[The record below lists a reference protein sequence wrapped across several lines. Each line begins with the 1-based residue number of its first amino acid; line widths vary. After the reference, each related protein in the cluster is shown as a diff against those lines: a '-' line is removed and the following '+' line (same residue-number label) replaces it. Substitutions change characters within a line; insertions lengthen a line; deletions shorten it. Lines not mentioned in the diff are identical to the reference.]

1 MTKTY
6 KTFVKEYAMGLQVPS
21 TSYLKG
27 VGSLKNLTKKED
39 AKEIYYNLDR
49 GIYTMGK
56 DFRKFDREKEKRQGF
71 PNATKLLSTTKAAA
85 DYVAKMNETSSV
97 NTAGEGGV
105 PARAKSSALSNG
117 TPLKRNEVSDKLK
130 GKVLDRKIARAK
142 TKFKSKAFLSK
153 P

>member
-1 MTKTY
+1 MVKSY
-6 KTFVKEYAMGLQVPS
+6 KAFIKEYSMGLQVPS

-49 GIYTMGK
+49 GIYIMGK

-85 DYVAKMNETSSV
+85 DYVAKMNLTKKEYMAVGTV
-97 NTAGEGGV
+97 GMD
-105 PARAKSSALSNG
+105 RA
-117 TPLKRNEVSDKLK
+117 PLKKKNEVSDKLK
-130 GKVLDRKIARAK
+130 GKVLDRKISRM
-142 TKFKSKAFLSK
+142 KSKVMTKKFLTR

>member
-27 VGSLKNLTKKED
+27 VGSLRNLTKKEYM
-39 AKEIYYNLDR
+39 AVGTVGMDR
-49 GIYTMGK
+49 
-56 DFRKFDREKEKRQGF
+56 
-71 PNATKLLSTTKAAA
+71 A
-85 DYVAKMNETSSV
+85 
-97 NTAGEGGV
+97 
-105 PARAKSSALSNG
+105 
-117 TPLKRNEVSDKLK
+117 PLKKKNEVSDKLK

>member
-1 MTKTY
+1 MVKSY
-6 KTFVKEYAMGLQVPS
+6 KSFIKEYSMGLQVPS

-27 VGSLKNLTKKED
+27 VGSLRNLTKKED

-49 GIYTMGK
+49 GIYIMGK

-85 DYVAKMNETSSV
+85 DYVAKMNLTKKEYMAVGTV
-97 NTAGEGGV
+97 GMD
-105 PARAKSSALSNG
+105 RA
-117 TPLKRNEVSDKLK
+117 PLKKKNEVSDKLK
-130 GKVLDRKIARAK
+130 GKVLDRKISRAK
-142 TKFKSKAFLSK
+142 VKFKSKPFLTR